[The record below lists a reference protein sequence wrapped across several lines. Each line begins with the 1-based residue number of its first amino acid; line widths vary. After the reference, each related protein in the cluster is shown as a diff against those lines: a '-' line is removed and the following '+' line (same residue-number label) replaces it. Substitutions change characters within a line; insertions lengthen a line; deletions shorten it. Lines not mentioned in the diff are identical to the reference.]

1 MNKPLTINIPKGFS
15 RWDSAEILKTEE
27 DARLYLEACFEEDPG
42 DGSLIRRALGV
53 VARARGMTELA
64 KKTGLAREGLYRA
77 LSEDGNPE
85 FSTIAKVCTALGV
98 KLAAVPA
105 H

>member
-1 MNKPLTINIPKGFS
+1 
-15 RWDSAEILKTEE
+15 
-27 DARLYLEACFEEDPG
+27 
-42 DGSLIRRALGV
+42 
-53 VARARGMTELA
+53 MTELA

-85 FSTIAKVCTALGV
+85 FSTIAKICTALGV